1 MKKKKSNS
9 KAENTDLKKL
19 QKLEKKLKKI
29 QSRPHAMTSEEFKIV
44 EEIKESI
51 NLLNK

>member
-9 KAENTDLKKL
+9 KSENTDLKKL
-19 QKLEKKLKKI
+19 QKLEQKLKEI
-29 QSRPHAMTSEEFKIV
+29 QARPHAMTSEEYKMV